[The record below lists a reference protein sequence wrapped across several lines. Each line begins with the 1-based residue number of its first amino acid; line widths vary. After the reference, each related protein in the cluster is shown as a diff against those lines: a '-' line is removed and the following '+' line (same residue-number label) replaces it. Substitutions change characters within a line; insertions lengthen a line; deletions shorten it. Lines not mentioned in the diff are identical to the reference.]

1 MDTVSGIQFVFAFL
15 LVIALI
21 GLTGALLKRYGDP
34 TRWMNAKNKSE
45 TTRLRVLE
53 TRMLDMR
60 RKLLLVAC
68 DEREYVLLLADGREQ
83 VVDVIRPQ
91 NAVAIKNEAQ
101 HG

>member
-1 MDTVSGIQFVFAFL
+1 MDTVSGIQFVFAFV

-21 GLTGALLKRYGDP
+21 GLTGALMKRYGDP
-34 TRWMNAKNKSE
+34 TRWLNAKNKTE

-68 DEREYVLLLADGREQ
+68 DNREYILLLADGREQ
-83 VVDVIRPQ
+83 IIDVIRQ
-91 NAVAIKNEAQ
+91 ADAAANQKEAN
-101 HG
+101 HA